1 MSKAQLCREKAH
13 ECRLMALR
21 ANSAD
26 VQKQCLAVAAQWE
39 ELALEAERLDG
50 VRGRHGLSDEA

>member
-1 MSKAQLCREKAH
+1 MSKAQLCRDKAH

-21 ANSAD
+21 ANNVD
-26 VQKQCLAVAAQWE
+26 VQRQCLAVAAQWE
-39 ELALEAERLDG
+39 ELAVEADRLDS